1 MSIVDTMKRNPAAAA
16 STAFLRR
23 PHRRFQPLRLLAAL
37 PLVAV
42 TALCFDGAAPAG
54 AATDAAA
61 VPVTIEAAADA
72 RWSKSDIKDL
82 LKIIDASADE
92 GLDPTAYA
100 VAPLRQ
106 AAEDGR
112 SGPGI
117 DALAHGVA
125 LALANDF
132 ANGAIED
139 KARFDWKMPAPMS
152 AAEISTGLDSALA
165 EHRVDKWLTSLLPT
179 DERYAA
185 LKVAY
190 AKAVDAGERAEI
202 RANME
207 RWRWMPRNLGQNYLY
222 VNIPSYRLSVI
233 SDGVER
239 ASYNVVVGSPRTPTP
254 QLALHAQ
261 SIVANPGWSVPK
273 SISSKGMP
281 KGRGF
286 EWKTYGGTRTLW
298 QAPGPTNALGRIKI
312 DMPNPDAIYL
322 HDTPNHNVFSRE
334 NRALSHGCVRVEN
347 IEGLAAL
354 LHDEMQLDD
363 ALADPSKTKV
373 FQLQRSI
380 PVYLTYFTLEATAD
394 GRVTRIGD
402 PYKRDGAMIAQ
413 LGGAPGRAAVMA
425 AR

>member
-1 MSIVDTMKRNPAAAA
+1 MSISDTTKPKIAAAA

-23 PHRRFQPLRLLAAL
+23 PHHRFQPLRLLAAL

-42 TALCFDGAAPAG
+42 TALCFDDAAPAG
-54 AATDAAA
+54 T
-61 VPVTIEAAADA
+61 TTEAALPAIASEAASEA
-72 RWSKSDIKDL
+72 RWSKSDIKAL
-82 LKIIDASADE
+82 LKIIDASAEE

-106 AAEDGR
+106 AAEEGR

-117 DALAHGVA
+117 DALAQGVV

-165 EHRVDKWLTSLLPT
+165 GHRVDKWLTSLLPK

-190 AKAVDAGERAEI
+190 AKAIDPGERAEI

-207 RWRWMPRNLGQNYLY
+207 RWRWMPRDLGQDYLY
-222 VNIPSYRLSVI
+222 VNIPSYRLSVM

-261 SIVANPGWSVPK
+261 SIVANPSWTVPK

-286 EWKTYGGTRTLW
+286 EWKSYGGNRMLW

-354 LHDEMQLDD
+354 LHDEMQLND
-363 ALADPSKTKV
+363 ALADPSKTRV

-380 PVYLTYFTLEATAD
+380 PVYLTYFTLEATPD

-413 LGGAPGRAAVMA
+413 LGDAPGRAAVMA

>member
-1 MSIVDTMKRNPAAAA
+1 MSIIDTTKPKIAAAA
-16 STAFLRR
+16 STALLPR
-23 PHRRFQPLRLLAAL
+23 PHHRFQPLRLLAAL

-42 TALCFDGAAPAG
+42 TALCFDGVAPAG
-54 AATDAAA
+54 T
-61 VPVTIEAAADA
+61 TTEAALPAVASEAASDA
-72 RWSKSDIKDL
+72 RWSQSDLKEL
-82 LKIIDASADE
+82 LKIIDASAKE

-106 AAEDGR
+106 AAEDGG

-132 ANGAIED
+132 ANGAIDD

-152 AAEISTGLDSALA
+152 AADISTGLDSALA
-165 EHRVDKWLTSLLPT
+165 AHRVDKWLTSLLPK

-190 AKAVDAGERAEI
+190 AKAVEPGERAEI
-202 RANME
+202 RANLE
-207 RWRWMPRNLGQNYLY
+207 RWRWMPRDLGQDYLY

-233 SDGVER
+233 ADGVER

-261 SIVANPGWSVPK
+261 SIVANPGWSVPR

-286 EWKTYGGTRTLW
+286 EWKSYGGNRMLW

-322 HDTPNHNVFSRE
+322 HDTPNHSVFRRE
-334 NRALSHGCVRVEN
+334 HRALSHGCVRVEN

-354 LHDEMQLDD
+354 LHDEMQLND
-363 ALADPSKTKV
+363 ALADQSTTRV

-380 PVYLTYFTLEATAD
+380 PVYLTYFTLEATPD

-402 PYKRDGAMIAQ
+402 PYKRDSATIAQ
-413 LGGAPGRAAVMA
+413 LGDAPGRAAVMA

>member
-1 MSIVDTMKRNPAAAA
+1 MSIADTTKPNLAAAD
-16 STAFLRR
+16 SNAFTRR
-23 PHRRFQPLRLLAAL
+23 KHRRFHPLRLLAAL

-42 TALCFDGAAPAG
+42 TALCFDGVAPAG
-54 AATDAAA
+54 TTTEATTN
-61 VPVTIEAAADA
+61 PVMIASAEEA
-72 RWSKSDIKDL
+72 RWSSSDIKDL

-106 AAEDGR
+106 AAEEGR
-112 SGPGI
+112 TGSGV

-139 KARFDWKMPAPMS
+139 KARFDWKIAQPMS
-152 AAEISTGLDSALA
+152 TTEISTGLDSALS

-190 AKAVDAGERAEI
+190 AKAVDPSDRAEI

-207 RWRWMPRNLGQNYLY
+207 RWRWMPRNLGEDYLY

-261 SIVANPGWSVPK
+261 SIVANPSWTVPK

-286 EWKTYGGTRTLW
+286 EWKTYGGNRMLW

-322 HDTPNHNVFSRE
+322 HDTPNHSVFSRE

-354 LHDEMQLDD
+354 LHDEIQLDD
-363 ALADPSKTKV
+363 ALATPSKTKV

-380 PVYLTYFTLEATAD
+380 PVYLTYFTLEATPD
-394 GRVTRIGD
+394 GRITRIGD
-402 PYKRDGAMIAQ
+402 PYKRDSAMIAQ
-413 LGGAPGRAAVMA
+413 LGEAPGRAAVMA

>member
-1 MSIVDTMKRNPAAAA
+1 MSSIGTKKPNLFGADRAYARPA
-16 STAFLRR
+16 RR
-23 PHRRFQPLRLLAAL
+23 RLQPVRLLAAL

-42 TALCFDGAAPAG
+42 MALCFDGVAPAG
-54 AATDAAA
+54 TTAEGTAYPAAIQAA
-61 VPVTIEAAADA
+61 PEA
-72 RWSKSDIKDL
+72 RWSTADLQDL
-82 LKIIDASADE
+82 LRVVESSVHE
-92 GLDPTAYA
+92 GLDPTIYA

-106 AAEDGR
+106 AVADGR
-112 SGPGI
+112 TGPGI

-139 KARFDWKMPAPMS
+139 KTRFDWKMPAPMGPTELAAGLEGALS
-152 AAEISTGLDSALA
+152 AHLI
-165 EHRVDKWLTSLLPT
+165 DKWLNSLLPT

-185 LKVAY
+185 LKTAY
-190 AKAVDAGERAEI
+190 ANAVDQSERAEI
-202 RANME
+202 RANLE
-207 RWRWMPRNLGQNYLY
+207 RWRWMPRDLGQNYLY
-222 VNIPSYRLSVI
+222 VNIPSYRLSVV

-254 QLALHAQ
+254 QLLLHAQ
-261 SIVANPGWSVPK
+261 SIVANPSWTVPK

-286 EWKTYGGTRTLW
+286 QWKTYGGNKMLW

-322 HDTPNHNVFSRE
+322 HDTPNHSVFSRE
-334 NRALSHGCVRVEN
+334 NRALSHGCIRVEN

-354 LHDEMQLDD
+354 LHDEMQIDD
-363 ALADPSKTKV
+363 ALTDPSKTKV

-380 PVYLTYFTLEATAD
+380 PVYLTYFTLEATPD

-402 PYKRDGAMIAQ
+402 PYKRDDALIAK
-413 LGGAPGRAAVMA
+413 LGDAPGRAAVMA